1 MVNKS
6 KVIAAAHIEKL
17 MKVGYVRDGTSRA
30 ALERPWAL
38 LRLIH
43 ERNKK
48 AAPK

>member
-1 MVNKS
+1 MVNTS

-17 MKVGYVRDGTSRA
+17 MKVGYVRDGTSRP
-30 ALERPWAL
+30 LSNDLGL